1 MWYNFVKFLGRKQIM
16 HYKVRV
22 LFITCLTSILF
33 TGCAS
38 YFYSQVPE
46 PFTTNAETQDIDN
59 RAYSEKIQKMVDKK
73 FPKADIKIVADH
85 FNVLVAGQ
93 VESQKTKDDVV
104 ALVKAGKNIRDVY
117 DYTTITA
124 KPSYNGSSSIESDVK
139 ERLNQE
145 PDLADA
151 RISVTYIDSVVYLMG
166 TNIGDMTHLA
176 RAIKGI
182 YAMEGVKKVVN
193 LVKPGK
199 LDYYSGR

>member
-1 MWYNFVKFLGRKQIM
+1 MF
-16 HYKVRV
+16 YKVRT
-22 LFITCLTSILF
+22 LFITCLASILF

-46 PFTTNAETQDIDN
+46 PFSTNTENQAIDN
-59 RAYSEKIQKMVDKK
+59 KLYSKKIQKMVDKT
-73 FPKADIKIVADH
+73 FPKADLKIVADH

-104 ALVKAGKNIRDVY
+104 ALIKSQKDIRDVY

-124 KPSYNGSSSIESDVK
+124 KPDYNGSSSIESDVK
-139 ERLNQE
+139 DRIYEE

-151 RISVTYIDSVVYLMG
+151 KISITYVDSVVYLMG
-166 TNIGDMTHLA
+166 SNVGDLTHLA

-182 YAMEGVKKVVN
+182 YAMQGVKKVVN
-193 LVKPGK
+193 LVKPGRS
-199 LDYYSGR
+199 DYYSGR